1 MSPIAA
7 LMHHPGHSSDGT
19 RVEWTR
25 DHRTCTA
32 TAVDAANQPLL
43 VVTFHSGAPVLDPI
57 ARHRME
63 SEALAALRR
72 MLEP

>member
-1 MSPIAA
+1 MSPIATV
-7 LMHHPGHSSDGT
+7 MHHSEDRPGGA

-32 TAVDAANQPLL
+32 TAVDGINQPAL
-43 VVTFHSGAPVLDPI
+43 VVTFHSSAPVLDPI

-72 MLEP
+72 LLEP